1 MKTFS
6 RMPSSLALQ
15 RAISITDGVLYNID
29 EGGQRTPVLVV
40 EHGIR
45 GTQNVN
51 TDKGAEKDIANIQR
65 TESAKLDDDAVAM
78 LVRFDIRTSS
88 LSRSISMC
96 ADPGMGKQGRA
107 EALEVRRALESF
119 MQRAQGAPLLSIAQR
134 YARNIFNA
142 RWLWRNRSYAQKITV
157 RVYAIEESGLRL
169 VAEQDALKT
178 PLNHFD
184 NPTDQENAIAD
195 LLAKGWEG
203 SETLALR
210 VEAIVDFGVKG
221 AVEVFPSQNYIDTK
235 DKGFA
240 RSLYKHPLS
249 DKVDLGTGFKACG
262 IAALR
267 DQKIGNA
274 LRTIDTWYA
283 SFTDVRLV
291 TPVEPMAANLDAGIF
306 LRSKE
311 ETAFSL
317 LKMIENIK
325 VEEGDPDGLFL
336 LAILIRGGV
345 FGEKGEKSDK
355 GNSKGKKNSGLIEEG
370 AFETVVSEE

>member
-1 MKTFS
+1 MKTFP

-15 RAISITDGVLYNID
+15 RAIAITDGVLYNLD

-65 TESAKLDDDAVAM
+65 TESAKLADEAVAM
-78 LVRFDIRTSS
+78 LVRFDIRTAP

-96 ADPGMGKQGRA
+96 ADPGMGEKGRTD
-107 EALEVRRALESF
+107 ALEVRRALESF
-119 MQRAQGAPLLSIAQR
+119 IQRAQGAPLLAVAQR
-134 YARNIFNA
+134 YARNILNG
-142 RWLWRNRSYAQKITV
+142 RWLWRNRSYAQKVTV

-169 VAEQDALKT
+169 IAEQDALKT
-178 PLNHFD
+178 PLTHFD
-184 NPTDQENAIAD
+184 NPTDQENAIATF
-195 LLAKGWEG
+195 LAQGWEG
-203 SETLALR
+203 SETLGLR
-210 VEAIVDFGVKG
+210 VEATVDFGVKG

-240 RSLYKHPLS
+240 RSLYKHPLAE
-249 DKVDLGTGFKACG
+249 KVDLGTGFKACG
-262 IAALR
+262 VAALR

-283 SFTDVRLV
+283 SFPEVRLV
-291 TPVEPMAANLDAGIF
+291 TPVEPMAANLDAGMF

-317 LKMIENIK
+317 LKLIENIK
-325 VEEGDPDGLFL
+325 VEEGDINGLFL

-345 FGEKGEKSDK
+345 FGEKGEKADK
-355 GNSKGKKNSGLIEEG
+355 GNGKGKKKGGKAEG
-370 AFETVVSEE
+370 DNGDAVVSEE